1 MLSLFNLKDNYH
13 SLSGSVSGGMR
24 RKLSIII
31 ALSWSSKVLKRKG
44 SNVNPEWEVK
54 QGLCMSFCQL
64 YGKLS
69 SLRTCCFESER
80 KHNSVD
86 REIICLAIMAD
97 TMFWIVTVFLGS
109 HLF

>member
-1 MLSLFNLKDNYH
+1 MSLFNLEDNYH

-31 ALSWSSKVLKRKG
+31 ALSENSKVLKRKG

-69 SLRTCCFESER
+69 SLRTCCFEYER

-86 REIICLAIMAD
+86 RGIICLAIMAD